1 MRRRAFQTARE
12 GSATFGPILACTT
25 VRRKPGLRNVG
36 LERRGGKLYYY
47 RSVRDGEKVRKV
59 YVGAGET
66 ARVSHEEDVLWRTS
80 RKARREREKEDLE
93 RVEAVAARSWRCPRR
108 RKSSPVPAS

>member
-1 MRRRAFQTARE
+1 MRTGHGGPTPCMRRRAFQTARE

-59 YVGAGET
+59 YVGAEEF
-66 ARVSHEEDVLWRTS
+66 ARFFAEGDILRRTD
-80 RKARREREKEDLE
+80 RKAQRQRNKAELE
-93 RVEAVAARSWRCPRR
+93 RLEAMAASV
-108 RKSSPVPAS
+108 KEL